1 MGGKGGKGTLSA
13 GSKALPAPGASGFA
27 PTSAMTGNGAAV
39 SAAVPAVAAA
49 GPKAATP
56 AAVATVAPSAPA
68 AKPAAVV
75 PAPAVAAEQLMDA
88 VQEPLSK
95 PQMLPTEPV
104 NKAVEVSCSVH
115 TV

>member
-1 MGGKGGKGTLSA
+1 
-13 GSKALPAPGASGFA
+13 
-27 PTSAMTGNGAAV
+27 MTRNGAAV
-39 SAAVPAVAAA
+39 SAAAPAVAAA
-49 GPKAATP
+49 GQKAAN
-56 AAVATVAPSAPA
+56 AVATVAPSAPA

-75 PAPAVAAEQLMDA
+75 PAPAVVAEELMDA

-104 NKAVEVSCSVH
+104 NKTVEVSCSVH